1 MILLKLVVGA
11 LGTNCYIF
19 GSDTTKEVVIIDPG
33 AEGNTII
40 KAVEDLGVKPIAV
53 LLTHCHFDHTMKVG
67 QIIRHFKVP
76 LMYNRKELDS
86 GGFANFKK
94 ADKWLSEGD
103 SIKIGEIELHILE
116 TPGHSLGSLSF
127 YSKDV
132 KEFNGKKVD
141 GIIFT
146 GDLLFQRSIG
156 RSDISGGNQNQLFSS
171 IKNKI
176 MYNPELSDN
185 FIIFPGHMG
194 ITSIGEERK
203 LNLFKKFF
211 LK

>member
-1 MILLKLVVGA
+1 MILVKLIVGA

-19 GSDTTKEVVIIDPG
+19 GSDMTKEVVIIDPG
-33 AEGNTII
+33 AEDNTII

-53 LLTHCHFDHTMKVG
+53 LLTHTHFDHTMKVG
-67 QIIRHFKVP
+67 KIIRYYKIP

-86 GGFANFKK
+86 EVSTQRKK

-103 SIKIGEIELHILE
+103 SIKIGEFALHILE
-116 TPGHSLGSLSF
+116 TPGHSPGSISF

-132 KEFNGKKVD
+132 KEFNGKKID

-146 GDLLFQRSIG
+146 GDLIFHRSIG
-156 RSDISGGNQNQLFSS
+156 RSDISGGNQNQLFFS
-171 IKNKI
+171 IRNRI

-185 FIIFPGHMG
+185 FVVFPGHMG
-194 ITSIGEERK
+194 NTSIGEERK
-203 LNLFKKFF
+203 LNLFKNFF
-211 LK
+211 L

>member
-1 MILLKLVVGA
+1 MILLKLIVGA

-33 AEGNTII
+33 AEGTTII

-67 QIIRHFKVP
+67 QIIRHFKIP

-103 SIKIGEIELHILE
+103 SIKIGEIELHILD
-116 TPGHSLGSLSF
+116 TPGHSLGGLSF

-132 KEFNGKKVD
+132 KEFNGKKID

-146 GDLLFQRSIG
+146 GDLLFRRSIG
-156 RSDISGGNQNQLFSS
+156 RSDIGGGDQNQLFSS

-194 ITSIGEERK
+194 NTSIEEERK
-203 LNLFKKFF
+203 LNLFKNFF
-211 LK
+211 L

>member
-1 MILLKLVVGA
+1 MILLKLIVGA

-33 AEGNTII
+33 AEGDTII

-53 LLTHCHFDHTMKVG
+53 LLTHTHFDHTMKVG
-67 QIIRHFKVP
+67 KIVRNYKIP
-76 LMYNRKELDS
+76 LMFNKKEFDS
-86 GGFANFKK
+86 GVFTNLRK

-103 SIKIGEIELHILE
+103 SIKIGEIDLHILE
-116 TPGHSLGSLSF
+116 TPGHSPGGISF

-132 KEFNGKKVD
+132 KEFNGKKID
-141 GIIFT
+141 GIVFT
-146 GDLLFQRSIG
+146 GDLLFRRSIG
-156 RSDISGGNQNQLFSS
+156 RSDIGGGNQNQLFSS

-176 MYNPELSDN
+176 MYNPELSDD

-194 ITSIGEERK
+194 NTSIGEERK
-203 LNLFKKFF
+203 LNMFKSFF
-211 LK
+211 L